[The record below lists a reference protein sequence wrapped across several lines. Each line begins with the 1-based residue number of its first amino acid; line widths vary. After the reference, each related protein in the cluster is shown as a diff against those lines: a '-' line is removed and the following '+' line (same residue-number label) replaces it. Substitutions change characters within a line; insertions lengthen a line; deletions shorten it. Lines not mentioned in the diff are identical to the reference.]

1 MKKII
6 ILKHGGGE
14 LTNQLWNYISI
25 YAYAQEIK
33 VPIVN
38 YSFFEYGWSFSIK
51 HSPILNLLLYK
62 PFANYTKRRGGL
74 KRRVWRNIY
83 KLYVFLVHIF
93 KKGSIVSSINL
104 NNTVYYLPPS
114 IKDHPKNTKDTLYFE
129 GWLFRNPE
137 GIKKYRKEI
146 LEYFKP
152 TPLVEKNIER
162 FIYKNINKH
171 LVGVHIRQGD
181 YKTFKNGCFYMEQK
195 RVREIMDEYLNF
207 IKKSFSEVVFIITS
221 DGPIDEKQFVG
232 LQYDISHMG
241 PVEDL
246 FLLSKTKIIL
256 GSDSSFGNLA
266 SYFGDIPH
274 IVFQKEEMDWNYYS
288 DKNLYFQNK
297 YCTMVH
303 Y

>member
-6 ILKHGGGE
+6 VLKHGGGE

-25 YAYAQEIK
+25 YAYAKEINAH
-33 VPIVN
+33 VINP
-38 YSFFEYGWSFSIK
+38 SFFEYGSNFNIK
-51 HSPILNLLLYK
+51 CPLILNLLLYK
-62 PFANYTKRRGGL
+62 PFANYTKRRSGL
-74 KRRVWRNIY
+74 KRRIWRNVY
-83 KLYVFLVHIF
+83 KLYIFLIHIF
-93 KKGSIVSSINL
+93 QKGSIVSSINP

-114 IKDHPKNTKDTLYFE
+114 IKNNPKNTKGSLYFE

-162 FIYKNINKH
+162 FLYKNKNKY
-171 LVGVHIRQGD
+171 LIGVHIRQGD
-181 YKTFKNGCFYMEQK
+181 YKTFKNGCFYIEQK
-195 RVREIMDEYLNF
+195 RIREIVDEYLNF
-207 IKKSFSEVVFIITS
+207 IKKSPNEIVFIITS
-221 DGPIDEKQFVG
+221 DGPIDEKQFAG
-232 LQYDISHMG
+232 LQYNISHMG

-246 FLLSKTKIIL
+246 FLLSKTKTIL
-256 GSDSSFGNLA
+256 GSNSSFGNFA
-266 SYFGDIPH
+266 SWYGNIPH
-274 IVFQKEEMDWNYYS
+274 IIFSKEKTDWNYYL
-288 DKNLYFQNK
+288 DKKEYFKNK

>member
-25 YAYAQEIK
+25 YAYAKEINAQIIN
-33 VPIVN
+33 P
-38 YSFFEYGWSFSIK
+38 SFFEYGCNFNIK
-51 HSPILNLLLYK
+51 CSPILNLLLYK
-62 PFANYTKRRGGL
+62 PFANYTKRRSGL
-74 KRRVWRNIY
+74 KRQIWRNMY
-83 KLYVFLVHIF
+83 KLYVFLMRIF
-93 KKGSIVSSINL
+93 QKGSIVSSINS

-114 IKDHPKNTKDTLYFE
+114 IKDHLDTTKNTLYFE

-152 TPLVEKNIER
+152 IPKIEKNVEH
-162 FIYKNINKH
+162 FLGKNINKH

-181 YKTFKNGCFYMEQK
+181 YKIFKDGRFYIEQK

-207 IKKSFSEVVFIITS
+207 IKKSHSEVVFIITS
-221 DGPIDEKQFVG
+221 DGQIDEKQFMG
-232 LQYDISHMG
+232 LQYKISHMG

-246 FLLSKTKIIL
+246 FLLSKTKTIL

-274 IVFQKEEMDWNYYS
+274 IVFNKEKMDWNYYS
-288 DKNLYFQNK
+288 DKNKYFKNK

>member
-25 YAYAQEIK
+25 YAYAKEINAQIIN
-33 VPIVN
+33 P
-38 YSFFEYGWSFSIK
+38 SFFEYGCNFNIK
-51 HSPILNLLLYK
+51 CPPILNLLLYK
-62 PFANYTKRRGGL
+62 PFANYTKRRNGL
-74 KRRVWRNIY
+74 KRQIWRNMY
-83 KLYVFLVHIF
+83 KLYVSLMHIF
-93 KKGSIVSSINL
+93 RKGSIVSSINSS
-104 NNTVYYLPPS
+104 NTVYYLPPS
-114 IKDHPKNTKDTLYFE
+114 TKDHPNTTKNTFYFE
-129 GWLFRNPE
+129 GWLFRNPL

-152 TPLVEKNIER
+152 IRLMEENVEC
-162 FIYKNINKH
+162 FLDKNINKH
-171 LVGVHIRQGD
+171 LVGIHIRQGD
-181 YKTFKNGCFYMEQK
+181 YKTFKDGHFYVEQK

-207 IKKSFSEVVFIITS
+207 IKKSSSEVVFIITS
-221 DGPIDEKQFVG
+221 DGPIDEKHFVG

-246 FLLSKTKIIL
+246 FLLSKTKTIL

-274 IVFQKEEMDWNYYS
+274 VVFQKEKMDWEYYS
-288 DKNLYFQNK
+288 DKKEYFENK